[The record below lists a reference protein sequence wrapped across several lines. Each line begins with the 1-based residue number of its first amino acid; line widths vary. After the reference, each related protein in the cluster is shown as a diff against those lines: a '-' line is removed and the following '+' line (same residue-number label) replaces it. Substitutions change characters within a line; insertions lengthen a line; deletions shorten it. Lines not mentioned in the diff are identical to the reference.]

1 MAEGKKWTRMQSL
14 AMDTRDK
21 TLLVSAA
28 AGSGKTAT
36 LTERVIRSI
45 LDEEDPVSIENML
58 VVTFTRLAA
67 TELRER
73 IGKAVKDRLAAEPG
87 NTRLERQMYMLP
99 SARIATI
106 DSFCIDILR
115 ENAERVGIESG
126 FRIPDEAEAVVLGES
141 ILEGLFNEIADGAAP
156 DVATPEQMD
165 MLTDCLTNTGKRD
178 SLAEV
183 INHLY
188 LSTVSSEG
196 GVEELRPLVEEYS
209 PGSFTTVEN
218 CGFGR
223 YIMSR
228 LDGMAE
234 HYLRVFGEALT
245 ELGDASGKSADG
257 VRTQMKEC
265 IGLLRELREAGSYRR
280 RRELLLS
287 AVFEKAANA
296 VDAYPYSTV
305 LRAELKD
312 EITYFRDKLFFFPE
326 EDWRVAYDGLY
337 EQVSTLY
344 RVIKEYD
351 RLLMEEKRRRGILE
365 FSDILRLTY
374 RCLWDGDRLT
384 DVALAQRARYDAVY
398 VDEYQDVNGLQ
409 NRIFD
414 AISRPT
420 NRFMVGDIKQS
431 IYAFRSA
438 KADIFAGLK
447 REYPPIDRAQDSES
461 ATVFMSDNFRCD
473 RGIIDFV
480 NTVFDRIFPLIGDSI
495 GYVREDRLEFAK
507 VPKGEKEPPYKRP
520 EICLVDTASLAAQ
533 NKAAGVDYDKSDSAP
548 ILVAHKIRELLASG
562 RKNDGSPIKEGDI
575 AIIMRKAKGGRAE
588 RYKEALEELGIA
600 AAVAEENR
608 FFLNPECRLA
618 LCLLNSIDNPRRDIY
633 LAGLMMSPL
642 CGFTADEML
651 LIGREGGASLYDS
664 LLGYCEKNPNYSRG
678 REFLRRL
685 EHYRLISEGMAVDRL
700 VMRLW
705 NETGLLSVG
714 AANGGRERLLRLYDH
729 ARSFESSTGG
739 GLYGF
744 ISYING
750 ISERKNSLDKREAP
764 SDEAAVSIITAH
776 GSKGLEFPVVFLVSA
791 EEPFGFRPFGE
802 APRYEYEEGFG
813 IGMVLRTPGGLSP
826 VRNATREVV
835 IDYRRRRDVEEEA
848 RILYVI
854 LTRAREQLYVVG
866 SVGSDFSKYMRKRDF
881 YRLTLDEYSVYS
893 ADNYVDMLLGSHP
906 FTVRSVSE
914 FLDEPPSELMG
925 AAEQKADTPPEEAA
939 KTDEIGATDVTCRE
953 LGVGEEELAA
963 LLKSRLEFSYPHAA
977 LCRLPAKLSVSA
989 LYPQVLDDTDED
1001 ITEVERYRRDKAELH
1016 LPGKGIRPEFIS
1028 GAERDGAS
1036 KRGIATHM
1044 FFQFCDLDSLAEQG
1058 AEAEL
1063 RRLREE
1069 SFLSERDC
1077 ERVIL
1082 SEVELFR
1089 SSELFAEMRRARSIL
1104 REFRFNVKLPA
1115 EMFATDP
1122 DRVAAIRGEE
1132 LLVQGVID
1140 CLYEDAEGRYHLV
1153 DYKTDRL
1160 TERERQSDDLA
1171 AARLKR
1177 DHATQLSYYAEA
1189 VKRILGKAPDTVEV
1203 YSTQTARTYSVK

>member
-1 MAEGKKWTRMQSL
+1 MAEGRKWTRMQSL

-36 LTERVIRSI
+36 LTERIIRSI
-45 LDEEDPVSIENML
+45 LDEENPVSIENML

-73 IGKAVKDRLAAEPG
+73 ISGAIKARLAADPG
-87 NTRLERQMYMLP
+87 NARLERQMYMLP
-99 SARIATI
+99 SARINTI
-106 DSFCIDILR
+106 DSFCIYILR

-126 FRIPDEAEAVVLGES
+126 FRIPDEAEAVMLGES
-141 ILEGLFNEIADGAAP
+141 ILEGLFNEIADGALP
-156 DVATPEQMD
+156 DVATPDQMD
-165 MLTDCLTNTGKRD
+165 MLTDCLTNTGKQD

-188 LSTVSSEG
+188 LSTVNSEG

-209 PGSFTTVEN
+209 PGSFTSVEST
-218 CGFGR
+218 GFGK

-234 HYLRVFGEALT
+234 HYIRIFEEALAM
-245 ELGDASGKSADG
+245 LSDASGKSADG
-257 VRTQMKEC
+257 VRLQMQEC
-265 IGLLRELREAGSYRR
+265 IGFLRELREAGTYRLR
-280 RRELLLS
+280 RALLLS
-287 AVFEKAANA
+287 VTFDKAATA
-296 VDAYPYSTV
+296 CDAYPYSTV
-305 LRAELKD
+305 LRNELK
-312 EITYFRDKLFFFPE
+312 EEVAYFRDKLFFFPE

-351 RLLMEEKRRRGILE
+351 RLLMEEKFRRGILE
-365 FSDILRLTY
+365 FSDILRLTH

-384 DVALAQRARYDAVY
+384 DVAIAEREKYDAVY

-414 AISRPT
+414 AISKPT

-438 KADIFAGLK
+438 RADIFAGLK
-447 REYPPIDRAQDSES
+447 REYPPIDEAENSDNG
-461 ATVFMSDNFRCD
+461 AVFMSDNFRCD

-495 GYVREDRLEFAK
+495 GYVPEDRLGFAK
-507 VPKGEKEPPYKRP
+507 VREGEEEPPYSRP
-520 EICLVDTASLAAQ
+520 EICLVDTASLAAEA
-533 NKAAGVDYDKSDSAP
+533 KAEGRDGYDKSEASP

-562 RKNDGSPIKEGDI
+562 KKNDGSPIREGDI
-575 AIIMRKAKGGRAE
+575 AIIMRKAKGRAE
-588 RYKEALEELGIA
+588 RYKRALEKLGIP

-642 CGFTADEML
+642 CGFSADEML

-664 LLGYCEKNPNYSRG
+664 LLSYFEKNPDYTRG
-678 REFLRRL
+678 GEFIRRL
-685 EHYRLISEGMAVDRL
+685 EHYRLISEGMAVDEL

-705 NETGLLSVG
+705 NETGLLALG
-714 AANGGRERLLRLYDH
+714 AASGGRERLLQLYDH
-729 ARSFESSTGG
+729 ARSFENGTGG

-764 SDEAAVSIITAH
+764 SEGNAVSIITAH
-776 GSKGLEFPVVFLVSA
+776 GSKGLEFPVVFLVGA
-791 EEPFGFRPFGE
+791 EESFGFRPAGE

-835 IDYRRRRDVEEEA
+835 IDYRRRRDIEEEA

-854 LTRAREQLYVVG
+854 LTRAREQLYVIG
-866 SVGSDFSKYMRKRDF
+866 SVGSDFSKYMKKREF
-881 YRLTLDEYSVYS
+881 YRLSLDEYSVYRAES
-893 ADNYVDMLLGSHP
+893 YIDMLLGSHP
-906 FTVRSVSE
+906 FAVRSVTE
-914 FLDEPPSELMG
+914 FLEDVPSELLTHSSG
-925 AAEQKADTPPEEAA
+925 EKVDTPPEKAVQNSENVPDAA
-939 KTDEIGATDVTCRE
+939 RIDIGCDEK
-953 LGVGEEELAA
+953 ELATA
-963 LLKSRLEFSYPHAA
+963 LRARLEFVYPRAA

-989 LYPQVLDDTDED
+989 LYPEVLDEADAD
-1001 ITEVERYRRDKAELH
+1001 ITDVERYRRDKAELR

-1028 GAERDGAS
+1028 GKERDGAS
-1036 KRGIATHM
+1036 KRGVATHM
-1044 FFQFCDLDSLAEQG
+1044 FFQFCDFERLAALG

-1063 RRLREE
+1063 QRLADEK
-1069 SFLSERDC
+1069 FLSERDC

-1089 SSELFAEMRRARSIL
+1089 SSELLARMRGARSIL

-1115 EMFATDP
+1115 EMFTSDP
-1122 DRVAAIRGEE
+1122 ELASAFEGEE

-1140 CLYEDAEGRYHLV
+1140 CLYEDAHGSYHLV
-1153 DYKTDRL
+1153 DYKTDRM
-1160 TERERQSDDLA
+1160 TERERQSDALA
-1171 AARLKR
+1171 AARLRR

-1189 VKRILGKAPDTVEV
+1189 VKRILGRSPDTVEV
-1203 YSTQTARTYSVK
+1203 YSTQLGRTYEI